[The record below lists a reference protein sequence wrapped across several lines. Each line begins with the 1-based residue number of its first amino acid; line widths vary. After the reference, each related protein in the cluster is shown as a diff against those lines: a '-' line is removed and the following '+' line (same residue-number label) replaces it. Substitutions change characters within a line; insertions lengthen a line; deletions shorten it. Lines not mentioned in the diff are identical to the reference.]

1 MNKLL
6 TALVC
11 VFLLLTTGCFFG
23 DTFAHRTV
31 SLSLPVSQQQT
42 NMKLSVNDVEVQ
54 EALKLIDGVLVS
66 SGYVRDPSPLAAED
80 QARGIVAFYGVC
92 GVGLKD
98 NSLDISFVEAHK
110 RRISAP
116 VRKVIE
122 QLKDKLS
129 SCYGAE
135 RVKVEN

>member
-11 VFLLLTTGCFFG
+11 AFLLLATGCFFG
-23 DTFAHRTV
+23 DAFVHRTV
-31 SLSLPVSQQQT
+31 SLSFPVPQQQT
-42 NMKLSVNDVEVQ
+42 NVSLSVNDTEVQ
-54 EALKLIDGVLVS
+54 EALKLVDDVLVS
-66 SGYVRDPSPLAAED
+66 DGYIRDSNPLTRED
-80 QARGIVAFYGVC
+80 RARGLIAFYGVC

-98 NSLDISFVEAHK
+98 NRLDVDFVEPH
-110 RRISAP
+110 RRHFSAP

-129 SCYGAE
+129 SRYGAE
-135 RVKVEN
+135 RVKVED